1 MKKYLKIFYFA
12 LTIVIAALGLYYQ
25 VFYKERIS
33 LNVETV
39 STTLLTRPFHI
50 EGLRASYTFHDS
62 INVERLWQT
71 TFVIKNTG
79 NKTILGE
86 GFSNKNIRNSY
97 IPLKFEKCNRLLST
111 KLTNS
116 NNDAFLINN
125 NLYISQWKPNEF
137 CEIMVISDGLDSPCL
152 TICDRDIVDSE
163 ITYSVYS
170 PKTDT
175 SNKKLIDYLPNFIK
189 VTLKWIIVAIIITVS
204 LASIVEVI
212 KQTKKQSGVLVI
224 VLTII
229 ACLII
234 IAIFASPLLWI
245 F

>member
-1 MKKYLKIFYFA
+1 
-12 LTIVIAALGLYYQ
+12 
-25 VFYKERIS
+25 
-33 LNVETV
+33 
-39 STTLLTRPFHI
+39 
-50 EGLRASYTFHDS
+50 
-62 INVERLWQT
+62 
-71 TFVIKNTG
+71 
-79 NKTILGE
+79 
-86 GFSNKNIRNSY
+86 
-97 IPLKFEKCNRLLST
+97 
-111 KLTNS
+111 
-116 NNDAFLINN
+116 
-125 NLYISQWKPNEF
+125 
-137 CEIMVISDGLDSPCL
+137 MVISDGLDSPCL

-175 SNKKLIDYLPNFIK
+175 SNKKLIDYLPNFVK
-189 VTLKWIIVAIIITVS
+189 ATLKWIIVAIIITVS